1 MPETNTG
8 GFDSNEIALAKG
20 ALSGYAYAAPAGTKL
35 PTDATT
41 ALDPAYKGLGYVDN
55 NGVTNAN
62 TITATNVTD
71 INGTTVKSE
80 VSAYTETYQ
89 FTMLQTNGDTLKVRY
104 GSTNVQIDASGN
116 ITAFHATPSGE
127 NIILVFELMLG
138 TDRKKRIVVPL
149 AHLTAVGN
157 IQYHASGALG
167 YQVTFT
173 GSPSAD
179 INNATSVEYVAR
191 LTSSTPSE

>member
-1 MPETNTG
+1 M
-8 GFDSNEIALAKG
+8 
-20 ALSGYAYAAPAGTKL
+20 
-35 PTDATT
+35 
-41 ALDPAYKGLGYVDN
+41 
-55 NGVTNAN
+55 
-62 TITATNVTD
+62 
-71 INGTTVKSE
+71 NGTTVMSE

-89 FTMLQTNGDTLKVRY
+89 FTLLQTNGDTLKVRY
-104 GSTNVQIDASGN
+104 GSTNVTTDASGN

-127 NIILVFELMLG
+127 NLVLVFEMMLG

-173 GSPSAD
+173 GAPSSE
-179 INNATSVEYVAR
+179 INNATSVEYVAK
-191 LTSSTPSE
+191 LASTPAAAGANNSGSTES